1 MSTPPRPV
9 PRFVPTLT
17 EVVAASPDPSG
28 TPSPPAL
35 QQAPN
40 KSTPSMP
47 ASGTPGQRAGADADA
62 FEEYVVHRIMQRL
75 DLVLEQR
82 LGEAIARVTQ
92 EQTRTLV
99 PRLREEVESVLR
111 HAVNDAVAQE
121 LAHER
126 PAP

>member
-1 MSTPPRPV
+1 MSYPPRPV

-17 EVVAASPDPSG
+17 EVVAQPPHQPGPS
-28 TPSPPAL
+28 SPPAL
-35 QQAPN
+35 EQAPN
-40 KSTPSMP
+40 GSAAPGP
-47 ASGTPGQRAGADADA
+47 AFAMPGQRADADA

-92 EQTRTLV
+92 EQMRTLV

-111 HAVNDAVAQE
+111 HALNDAVAQE
-121 LAHER
+121 LAQER